1 MKPTE
6 QQPYGIEVHECDGLF
21 LKQMFIPKRMTF
33 VPQHSHVWD
42 HLSMLVRGGVRV
54 WEVADDEHR
63 APVEY
68 FAPKGILI
76 KAGVK
81 HLFLSL
87 VDDTEIWCVHNLH
100 GAAAVKILEEHQL
113 VDEVT

>member
-1 MKPTE
+1 MIE
-6 QQPYGIEVHECDGLF
+6 QPYGIEVHECDGLF

-33 VPQHSHVWD
+33 IPQHSHAWD
-42 HLSMLVRGGVRV
+42 HLSMLVRGAVRV
-54 WEVADDEHR
+54 WKDE
-63 APVEY
+63 AFDAEY

-87 VDDTEIWCVHNLH
+87 VDDTEIWCVHATR
-100 GAAAVKILEEHQL
+100 GEEFVKILEEHQI
-113 VDEVT
+113 VGADGGDT